1 VKKHIHLLH
10 TYNEIKDGTQKLI
23 YHVSIPPAQVRRAE
37 TSCRQ
42 SRVPPSPKSIKNS
55 TFRSPNETHVAGRR
69 ALGSAGNVYVW
80 SGYEGTVSV
89 HRRREKQLEG
99 GKLDQAT
106 CIDIPILFSATDRQC
121 TPAEQ
126 LTVVLKPKQRR

>member
-1 VKKHIHLLH
+1 MSKVGDEFGRKAL
-10 TYNEIKDGTQKLI
+10 YECGQG
-23 YHVSIPPAQVRRAE
+23 VSD
-37 TSCRQ
+37 RQ
-42 SRVPPSPKSIKNS
+42 YITEEKSNAD
-55 TFRSPNETHVAGRR
+55 E
-69 ALGSAGNVYVW
+69 
-80 SGYEGTVSV
+80 
-89 HRRREKQLEG
+89 